1 MKRKDGFQGEKH
13 IYVPESAWKA
23 AADSNV
29 IMSQLYITS
38 MGYFPNATFHYRER
52 PDGCSENI
60 LIYCLRGKGWFS
72 IDGHRMEVS
81 ANEFIIVP
89 TTKARMSYGA
99 DEDDPWSI
107 YWVHFCGEN
116 LKGFNEGFNLGLYDG
131 AKPIHLNEKGIQIWE
146 SMYEN
151 LQLGYGRENLNN
163 VNLCL
168 YHFLATFFY
177 PEKHTSIKAQD
188 ERDMIKK
195 TINYMQQGLSKKV
208 SVEHF
213 AEYNQLSVSYF
224 SSLFKKST
232 GMPPMDYFIHLKV
245 RKACAQ
251 LYSTE
256 IKIRDI
262 ANGLGYEDAFHF
274 SRLFKKSMRVSPQKY
289 RILRRKK
296 SDILD

>member
-13 IYVPESAWKA
+13 IYVPEAAWKA

-29 IMSQLYITS
+29 VMNQLYITS

-52 PDGCSENI
+52 PNGCSENI
-60 LIYCLRGKGWFS
+60 LIYCLRGKGWFL
-72 IDGHRMEVS
+72 IDGQRMDVS

-89 TTKARMSYGA
+89 TTKAKMSYGA
-99 DEDDPWSI
+99 DDHDPWSI

-116 LKGFNEGFNLGLYDG
+116 LKGFNDGFDLGLYDG

-151 LQLGYGRENLNN
+151 LQLGYGKENLSN

-168 YHFLATFFY
+168 YHFLATFLY

-195 TINYMQQGLSKKV
+195 TIDYMQQGLSKKV

-213 AEYNQLSVSYF
+213 AELNKLSVSYF

-232 GMPPMDYFIHLKV
+232 GMP
-245 RKACAQ
+245 
-251 LYSTE
+251 
-256 IKIRDI
+256 
-262 ANGLGYEDAFHF
+262 
-274 SRLFKKSMRVSPQKY
+274 
-289 RILRRKK
+289 
-296 SDILD
+296 